1 MFSDGA
7 VAQLG
12 QHAKERAV
20 VAAIECGASEEEAE
34 AEGVAAG
41 AAAEEARRAQ
51 TSMPADM
58 GPFSVLLCLW
68 YLKFASPDERS
79 GTSPVMQPCS
89 RQHAGT
95 SAHLYRGRVG

>member
-1 MFSDGA
+1 MSVDRPIEA
-7 VAQLG
+7 LVTQEYPEPVAQSR
-12 QHAKERAV
+12 QPRPHE
-20 VAAIECGASEEEAE
+20 
-34 AEGVAAG
+34 
-41 AAAEEARRAQ
+41 AQ

-95 SAHLYRGRVG
+95 SAHLNRARVG